1 MEQQEARQEQQLAPS
16 NGAHKLDAL
25 AEQEKNLAIFKTIS
39 SWLSSVVLR
48 GHVLSYY
55 VRPDRD
61 KTDQRRQLGDII
73 KADLRWGAESTQ
85 VQEWHGHR
93 HAVLQDRLARL
104 LS

>member
-1 MEQQEARQEQQLAPS
+1 MAIHKPEMALRAAQRHSAPNPDSSIPRRLAALLHVMEQQEARQEQQLAPS

-61 KTDQRRQLGDII
+61 KTDQ
-73 KADLRWGAESTQ
+73 
-85 VQEWHGHR
+85 
-93 HAVLQDRLARL
+93 
-104 LS
+104 